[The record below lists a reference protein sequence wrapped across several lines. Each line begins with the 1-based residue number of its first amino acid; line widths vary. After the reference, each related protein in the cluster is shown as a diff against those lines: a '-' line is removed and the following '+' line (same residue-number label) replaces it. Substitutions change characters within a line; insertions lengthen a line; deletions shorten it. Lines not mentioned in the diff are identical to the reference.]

1 MSWRPPR
8 LPYLGLRTRIAMV
21 VILITTMATTG
32 MALGA
37 YQLQANTTKDRF
49 DNAANAGFSSDIAQA
64 RARVDAVAGQPH
76 NRVERVV
83 DYMRGRQG
91 VDWGVF
97 AYHGSP
103 RPAEGHGP
111 PATMVASSTWL
122 RPSAIGAIPHPPSW
136 MLDEAYLGTQ
146 PQPSTTMETDGGV
159 PVQVIAGWL
168 APRLALV
175 EYYNLGPMRAELDR
189 LQDILTMIALV
200 VAALGVVAAVIAAA
214 RIQRPVRRVAAAARE
229 LGDGDLDIRLPVRG
243 RDELADLTSSFN
255 TMARRLSES
264 IEELKAKD
272 NQQRRFVADVAH
284 DLRTPV
290 ASVVAAADSLE
301 HADPQSR
308 ARSAHLL
315 GTQARRLAK
324 LVEDLLEISRFDAG
338 AAELRPERVDLA
350 ALVREA
356 IEVSTGEAEVR
367 LAAEGDVTVTA
378 DPRRL
383 HTIACNLLANSVRHG
398 AAPITVTI
406 DGTRFDLVTVRVA
419 DSGPGI
425 PEELMPI
432 LFDRFVRGDRSRRA
446 TEGSGLGLA
455 IVKENVAA
463 HGGRIEVTNMD
474 GAVFTLAL
482 PRHAQDRPAEDA
494 G

>member
-1 MSWRPPR
+1 
-8 LPYLGLRTRIAMV
+8 MV
-21 VILITTMATTG
+21 VILITTMATAG
-32 MALGA
+32 MAFGA

-49 DNAANAGFSSDIAQA
+49 DNAADAGFSSDLAQA
-64 RARVDAVAGQPH
+64 RARVEAVAGRPH
-76 NRVERVV
+76 NRVEQVV
-83 DYMRGRQG
+83 GYMRGRQG
-91 VDWGVF
+91 VDWGIF
-97 AYHGSP
+97 AFDDP
-103 RPAEGHGP
+103 PPPADGHVP
-111 PATMVASSTWL
+111 AATMVASSTRL
-122 RPSAIGAIPHPPSW
+122 RPSPIGAIPHPPSW
-136 MLDEAYLGTQ
+136 MLHEAYLGTQ
-146 PQPSTTMETDGGV
+146 PRPSTTMETDSGV
-159 PVQVIAGWL
+159 PVQVIVGWL
-168 APRLALV
+168 APGLALA
-175 EYYNLGPMRAELDR
+175 EYYNLGPMQAELDR
-189 LQDILTMIALV
+189 LQNILTMIALV
-200 VAALGVVAAVIAAA
+200 VAALGVVAAVVAAG

-272 NQQRRFVADVAH
+272 EQQRRFVADVAH

-301 HADPQSR
+301 HADPESR
-308 ARSAHLL
+308 ARSAQLL

-338 AAELRPERVDLA
+338 AAELRSEQVDLA
-350 ALVREA
+350 ELMREA

-383 HTIACNLLANSVRHG
+383 HTVACNLLANSVRHG
-398 AAPITVTI
+398 AAPVTVTI
-406 DGTRFDLVTVRVA
+406 DGTGADLVTVRIA
-419 DSGPGI
+419 DSGPGV
-425 PEELMPI
+425 PEELLPI
-432 LFDRFVRGDRSRRA
+432 LFDRFVRGDRSRRV

-463 HGGRIEVTNMD
+463 HGGHIEVTNVD
-474 GAVFTLAL
+474 GAVFTVTL
-482 PRHAQDRPAEDA
+482 PR
-494 G
+494 